1 MEINKLI
8 EEITREVLKE
18 IGEKNGGISL
28 NTFNGSTEVLPNGI
42 DINNLAATCDHTVL
56 KPETTKKT
64 LEKFCKEAIEWGF
77 ASVCVNPANV
87 KYVASLLRGT
97 KVKACT
103 VIGFPLGASTSVV
116 KAVET
121 RDAIA
126 NGAQEVD
133 MVINIGALKDGDYDL
148 VYNDIKAV
156 VDAAAGQA
164 LVKVIIETCLLTDQ
178 EKIKVCQLAK
188 DAGTDFVKTSTG
200 MSTGGATV
208 EDITL
213 MRKTVGPKI
222 GVKASTGVNNREI
235 ALDLIRAGAT
245 RLGTSKG
252 IIIQTGK
259 DPNAQA
265 SCINCGNCSK
275 GCPTGNAKIVKDN
288 Y

>member
-8 EEITREVLKE
+8 ETITQEVLKE
-18 IGEKNGGISL
+18 LGEGGAAKLFGQSAGTKEI
-28 NTFNGSTEVLPNGI
+28 LPNGVDI
-42 DINNLAATCDHTVL
+42 DNLAKTCDHTVL

-64 LEKFCKEAIEWGF
+64 LEKFCREAIEWGF
-77 ASVCVNPANV
+77 ASVCVNPTNV
-87 KYVASLLRGT
+87 KFVANLLKGT
-97 KVKACT
+97 DVKVCT
-103 VIGFPLGASTSVV
+103 VIGFPLGANTSFV
-116 KAVET
+116 KAAET

-148 VYNDIKAV
+148 VSKDIKAV
-156 VDAAAGQA
+156 VEAADGKA

-178 EKIKVCQLAK
+178 EKIKACLLAK
-188 DAGTDFVKTSTG
+188 SAGADYVKTSTG

-208 EDITL
+208 EDIVL
-213 MRKTVGPKI
+213 MRKTVGPTM
-222 GVKASTGVNNREI
+222 GVKASTGVNDREI
-235 ALDLIRAGAT
+235 ALNLIRAGAT

-259 DPNAQA
+259 KPEQA
-265 SCINCGNCSK
+265 TCVGCGNCK
-275 GCPTGNAKIVKDN
+275 NTCPTGNAHVVKDN

>member
-1 MEINKLI
+1 MENNMLSKDSSS
-8 EEITREVLKE
+8 KE
-18 IGEKNGGISL
+18 M
-28 NTFNGSTEVLPNGI
+28 EVLPNGV

-64 LEKFCKEAIEWGF
+64 LEKFCKEALEWGF
-77 ASVCVNPANV
+77 ASVCINPANV
-87 KYVASLLRGT
+87 KYVADILKGS

-103 VIGFPLGASTSVV
+103 VIGFPLGANTSAV
-116 KAVET
+116 KAFEAK
-121 RDAIA
+121 DAIA

-148 VYNDIKAV
+148 VYKDIKAV

-164 LVKVIIETCLLTDQ
+164 LVKVIIETCLLTDE
-178 EKIKVCQLAK
+178 EKIKACQLAK
-188 DAGTDFVKTSTG
+188 DAGANFVKTSTG

-208 EDITL
+208 EDIKL
-213 MRKTVGPKI
+213 MRETVGPDM

-235 ALDLIRAGAT
+235 ALNLIRAGAT

-252 IIIQTGK
+252 IIIQTGI
-259 DPNAQA
+259 DPNMQSSAEN
-265 SCINCGNCSK
+265 SGNNK
-275 GCPTGNAKIVKDN
+275 KDN